1 MSRINVRLSQDT
13 HDKLA
18 LVGKGQDLTASQIVR
33 HGMRKYIEKPWVI
46 KSDKIDQEDQKV
58 LQIRIDEEMQSEFS
72 DACAANGKS
81 VSSVI
86 RSIIEKAVN
95 LALKQRNST
104 K

>member
-18 LVGKGQDLTASQIVR
+18 LVGKAQDLTASQIVR

-46 KSDKIDQEDQKV
+46 KSDKIEQDEQKV
-58 LQIRIDEEMQSEFS
+58 LQLKLDDTLQSDFS
-72 DACAANGKS
+72 EVCSKNGKS

-86 RSIIEKAVN
+86 RNIIQKAV
-95 LALKQRNST
+95 K
-104 K
+104 